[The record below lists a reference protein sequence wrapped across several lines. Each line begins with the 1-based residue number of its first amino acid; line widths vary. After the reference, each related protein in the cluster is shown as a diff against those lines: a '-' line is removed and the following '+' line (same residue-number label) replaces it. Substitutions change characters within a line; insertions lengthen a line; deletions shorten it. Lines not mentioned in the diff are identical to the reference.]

1 MSEVEQLL
9 SAGEEQEIIDAIR
22 KAERTTSGEIRIHIE
37 SEAPE
42 EAIDRAAEVFQ
53 MLKMNKTRERNGVL
67 IYVAVKSR
75 VFVIYGDKGI
85 NEAVPEGFWNSTRDI
100 MLEYFRK
107 GDFKQGIIE
116 GILKSGEQLQQYFPW
131 DKDDENELPDDISKG

>member
-1 MSEVEQLL
+1 MSDVEKIL
-9 SAGEEQEIIDAIR
+9 SAEDEEAIVEAIR
-22 KAERTTSGEIRIHIE
+22 KAEKTTSGEIRIHLE

-85 NEAVPEGFWNSTRDI
+85 NEAVPEGFWDSTRDI
-100 MLEYFRK
+100 MLHYFKK

-116 GILKSGEQLQQYFPW
+116 GILKSGEQLQKYFPW
-131 DKDDENELPDDISKG
+131 DKNDKNELPDDISRG

>member
-9 SAGEEQEIIDAIR
+9 SAGDEQEIVDAIR

-42 EAIDRAAEVFQ
+42 AAIDRAAEVFQ

-85 NEAVPEGFWNSTRDI
+85 NEAVPEGFWDSTRDI
-100 MLEYFRK
+100 MLEYFKK

-116 GILKSGEQLQQYFPW
+116 GILKSGEQLQRYFPW
-131 DKDDENELPDDISKG
+131 DKDDENELPDEISKG